1 MLEKFNKFKSRIVIH
16 LFLYW
21 IINFIIISLV
31 INGFGI
37 LVLNVEYGNTDSMF
51 TNIYA
56 LFALPIS
63 FLLPTYLTKNY
74 RVKKYL
80 KWIELN
86 FQKNDPNATEIL
98 NKLMIL
104 KVLDKGEIQYSGIN
118 DENKSFIL
126 EFSTDQVNR
135 VNSLLERYKHFKIK
149 PEYFVFSDR
158 MVSSYVIIAITLSI
172 LLSWLLFYNILISL
186 RWFSLNSVNEILTI
200 LFFVLMSFSF
210 YKLYA
215 ILSKRYKNKAILII
229 DKKGITYKNSFYE
242 WGAIRI
248 SEDFLD
254 CFEDLYPNQ
263 KEIDL
268 NFRYNNK
275 KIELN
280 FYTSKTI
287 EIFNHILVHGVID
300 NKAMERKNY

>member
-21 IINFIIISLV
+21 IISFIIISLV

-37 LVLNVEYGNTDSMF
+37 LVLNVEYGNTDSML

-80 KWIELN
+80 NWIELN

-242 WGAIRI
+242 WENIELSNEFI
-248 SEDFLD
+248 SEFENLD
-254 CFEDLYPNQ
+254 PRNNKLDLKFKYKKNSVN
-263 KEIDL
+263 L
-268 NFRYNNK
+268 NFNST
-275 KIELN
+275 KILDIYYYIL
-280 FYTSKTI
+280 FYGHRTI
-287 EIFNHILVHGVID
+287 INDSFN
-300 NKAMERKNY
+300 E